1 MPEQV
6 DQGKDQLKKGFKG
19 LLSKIGSAIEDAAT
33 LEVTTFS
40 GNFEYKASDVI
51 KNNVNKVQIENVL
64 KTMATQSDVNL
75 TLVAY
80 TNVKID
86 SDVTTFVKGNLTSE
100 QNELLA
106 LHKDMLESSKEA
118 RQSVIN
124 LVKGLIKA

>member
-100 QNELLA
+100 QSELLA